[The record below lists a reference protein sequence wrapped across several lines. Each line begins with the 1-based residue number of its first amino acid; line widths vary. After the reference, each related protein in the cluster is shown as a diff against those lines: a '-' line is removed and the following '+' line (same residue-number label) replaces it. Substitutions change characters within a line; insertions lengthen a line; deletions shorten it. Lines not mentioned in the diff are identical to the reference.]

1 MIKLI
6 YFIFAIHIE
15 NEAILSTFGEYSFT
29 SHSNFL
35 INFSL
40 GNGIR
45 AGIIQNGILETGR
58 SGNAGEIGHMIN
70 KQDGL
75 RCICGNSGCLEH
87 YTSLSAI
94 YRQFGE
100 LKHMNFVN
108 MIIIREYFRNGD
120 PETQQFIKEIVG
132 LLSIGINTLVMM
144 FDPEIITLNGDLFK
158 ELPEI
163 SDMIRANLKSTF
175 AKNLIL
181 RNSSLHERATVF
193 GAIALNVQHY
203 FDIPNLKYNRE
214 DPQSSTHLN

>member
-1 MIKLI
+1 
-6 YFIFAIHIE
+6 
-15 NEAILSTFGEYSFT
+15 
-29 SHSNFL
+29 
-35 INFSL
+35 
-40 GNGIR
+40 
-45 AGIIQNGILETGR
+45 
-58 SGNAGEIGHMIN
+58 
-70 KQDGL
+70 
-75 RCICGNSGCLEH
+75 
-87 YTSLSAI
+87 
-94 YRQFGE
+94 
-100 LKHMNFVN
+100 